1 MMRMEK
7 KNYVGEWASILKD
20 SGEALCKDCG
30 VSSELDVGQW
40 C

>member
-7 KNYVGEWASILKD
+7 KNYVREWASILKD
-20 SGEALCKDCG
+20 SGEALYKDCR
-30 VSSELDVGQW
+30 VSSELDVDQW